1 MAEKHTGKA
10 KRYPCCTAIVLC
22 DQVKR
27 DESTGRKTIKG
38 TFDRLVAPKEQPIT
52 VRFQVYCELTDG
64 LGTVPLEIQIV
75 DAETGV
81 VDEEDVI
88 FKSKVVANFPHPL
101 KTTTSVFEVR
111 ATFPQPG
118 VYRCVLKSDDHEITS
133 KRIIINESEKR

>member
-1 MAEKHTGKA
+1 MAEKSSGNP
-10 KRYPCCTAIVLC
+10 RQYPTCTAIVLC
-22 DQVKR
+22 DRVKR

-64 LGTVPLEIQIV
+64 LGTVPLEIHIV

-81 VDEEDVI
+81 VDDESII
-88 FKSKVVANFPHPL
+88 FKSKVVANFPHQL

-111 ATFPQPG
+111 TTFPQPG
-118 VYRCVLKSDDHEITS
+118 VYRCVLKSDDHEIVA